1 MSKKPKISVIIPVF
15 NQEKYLSRC
24 LRSLIDQTLEKKD
37 YEIIVVNDG
46 STDRTRFVAEMF
58 KDEIKIINNKKN
70 KGLPFSINEGILS
83 ARGRYIVRV
92 DSDDYVN
99 AEFLN
104 IPYNFLSANP
114 EMDAVSCDY
123 YVVDDKEIILK
134 RENSSKKPVGCGIMF
149 RVEQLLDLG
158 LYDNSFLMHEDK
170 DLRIRFLK
178 KYKIHRISLPLYRY
192 RKHEK
197 NITNNKIEMRKHF
210 RKLAKKH
217 KF

>member
-1 MSKKPKISVIIPVF
+1 MGKKPKISVIIPVY

-24 LRSLIDQTLEKKD
+24 LRSLMDQTLEKKD

-46 STDRTRFVAEMF
+46 STDRTQFVAEMF
-58 KDEIKIINNKKN
+58 KDDIKIIKNKKN
-70 KGLPFSINEGILS
+70 KGLPFSINSGILS
-83 ARGRYIVRV
+83 AKGRFIVRV

-99 AEFLN
+99 TEFLN
-104 IPYNFLSANP
+104 IPYNFLSTNP

-123 YVVDDKEIILK
+123 YLVDDKEEILK

-149 RVEQLLDLG
+149 RVEHLLDLG
-158 LYDNSFLMHEDK
+158 MYDNSFLVHEDK

-178 KYKIHRISLPLYRY
+178 KYKIHRIALPLYRY
-192 RKHEK
+192 RKHGT
-197 NITNNKIEMRKHF
+197 NITNNKPKMRKHF
-210 RKLAKKH
+210 KKLAKKH